1 MTPTTNPSSARM
13 FCQASV
19 RIRYVTKKGAMMKR
33 RSRFFQ
39 RPPRNAI
46 QYVSG

>member
-19 RIRYVTKKGAMMKR
+19 RIRYVTKKGAMMKS

-46 QYVSG
+46 Q